1 MPLKEQKLPNA
12 QQYGND
18 TSEFAKRVG
27 KLLDLSPRKIDNLGQ
42 NLMAGGYT
50 SANAVLDSLAGKD
63 RRVNPFGTLT
73 VDPYRAPQSVQDFY
87 DKLEEA
93 TKAYNGAKANG
104 KPSQKQTY
112 NYKLMSKASKAMSE
126 INKKEQQAKA
136 RGDTAQVD
144 AMNRQRL
151 KAAQQALKAYKR

>member
-1 MPLKEQKLPNA
+1 MPQREAKLPEE

-27 KLLDLSPRKIDNLGQ
+27 KLLDISPRKIDNLGQ

-93 TKAYNGAKANG
+93 TKAYNGAKNGGNPTAKQKFNYQMLTHAN
-104 KPSQKQTY
+104 
-112 NYKLMSKASKAMSE
+112 KLMSDL
-126 INKKEQQAKA
+126 NKKEQAARAKGDDA
-136 RGDTAQVD
+136 RVD
-144 AMNRQRL
+144 AINRQQL
-151 KAAQQALKAYKR
+151 KVARDALKMFKE